1 MITVDIA
8 FAPDSQTQLRLTLQL
23 ADDSR
28 VIDAVNATGWQ
39 QQYPQ
44 IFNYSVGV
52 FSHKLDWQSAINT
65 GDRIEI
71 YRPLTLD
78 PQNKRKLLSKK
89 SNR

>member
-23 ADDSR
+23 ADNSR

-44 IFNYSVGV
+44 ILAIVSV
-52 FSHKLDWQSAINT
+52 FF
-65 GDRIEI
+65 
-71 YRPLTLD
+71 P
-78 PQNKRKLLSKK
+78 
-89 SNR
+89 

>member
-44 IFNYSVGV
+44 
-52 FSHKLDWQSAINT
+52 SAINT

-71 YRPLTLD
+71 YRPLTID

-89 SNR
+89 FNR

>member
-23 ADDSR
+23 ADNSR

-44 IFNYSVGV
+44 IFSYSVGV

-71 YRPLTLD
+71 QPMRV
-78 PQNKRKLLSKK
+78 
-89 SNR
+89 

>member
-28 VIDAVNATGWQ
+28 VIDAVNATGGQ
-39 QQYPQ
+39 QPHPPL
-44 IFNYSVGV
+44 FSTSVGALA
-52 FSHKLDWQSAINT
+52 HKLDSQSAINT

-71 YRPLTLD
+71 YRPLTID

-89 SNR
+89 SK